1 MTIFI
6 HDQFSKDYLEALLAP
21 SGKVESPKRVAGE
34 GRLIDVYFTPN
45 SQQKA
50 SLQSLGLLGQF
61 TQYPAILEP
70 YRNAATADEI
80 GDCLLK
86 QLEVKAFLRRKANRA
101 KRNKKSKKNKNEKTN
116 KKLKSSEI
124 PKVWILTPTASKT
137 KLSYF
142 GASARKGWPK
152 GVYFLAPGLR
162 AAIVAIHQLPKRPET
177 LWLRVLGRGK
187 VQEQAI
193 DELEALPD
201 NNPYKEIGLEL
212 LYNLRNNLE
221 AEKQPNETDR
231 ELIMR
236 LKPLYQQEKEQI
248 QQQSRQE
255 GRQEGRQEERR
266 TTIENLLKV
275 RFRSIDNE
283 LQSIVETLLPLSP
296 EEFTPLL
303 IQLSQLPREELLAR
317 FARQS

>member
-21 SGKVESPKRVAGE
+21 SGKVQSPKRVSGE
-34 GRLIDVYFTPN
+34 VRLIDVYFTPD
-45 SQQKA
+45 SQKKA
-50 SLQSLGLLGQF
+50 NLQSLGLLGQF
-61 TQYPAILEP
+61 ALYPAILEP

-86 QLEVKAFLRRKANRA
+86 QLEVKAFLRRQANRG
-101 KRNKKSKKNKNEKTN
+101 KRKNKKKNKNKKAD

-162 AAIVAIHQLPKRPET
+162 AAIVAIHQLPKRPDT

-212 LYNLRNNLE
+212 LYNLRNNLA
-221 AEKQPNETDR
+221 AEKEPNETDR

-255 GRQEGRQEERR
+255 GRKEERR
-266 TTIENLLKV
+266 ITIENLLRV
-275 RFRSIDNE
+275 RFGSIDNE

-303 IQLSQLPREELLAR
+303 IQLSQLPREELIAR
-317 FARQS
+317 FGRQS

>member
-21 SGKVESPKRVAGE
+21 SGKVQSPKRVSGE
-34 GRLIDVYFTPN
+34 VRLIDVYFTPD
-45 SQQKA
+45 SQKKA
-50 SLQSLGLLGQF
+50 NLQSLGLLGQF
-61 TQYPAILEP
+61 AQYPAILEP

-86 QLEVKAFLRRKANRA
+86 QLEVKAFLRRQANRG
-101 KRNKKSKKNKNEKTN
+101 KRKNKKKNKNKKAD

-162 AAIVAIHQLPKRPET
+162 AAIVAIHQLPKRPDT

-212 LYNLRNNLE
+212 LYNLRNNLA
-221 AEKQPNETDR
+221 AEKEPNETDR

-255 GRQEGRQEERR
+255 GRKEERR
-266 TTIENLLKV
+266 ITIENLLRV
-275 RFRSIDNE
+275 RFGSIDNE

-303 IQLSQLPREELLAR
+303 IQLSQLPREELIAR
-317 FARQS
+317 FGRQS

>member
-1 MTIFI
+1 M
-6 HDQFSKDYLEALLAP
+6 EALLAP
-21 SGKVESPKRVAGE
+21 SGKVESPKRVSGE
-34 GRLIDVYFTPN
+34 VRLIDVYFTPD
-45 SQQKA
+45 SQQKTN
-50 SLQSLGLLGQF
+50 LQSLGLLGQF
-61 TQYPAILEP
+61 AQYPAILEP
-70 YRNAATADEI
+70 YRNAATANEI

-86 QLEVKAFLRRKANRA
+86 QLEVKAFLRRKAN
-101 KRNKKSKKNKNEKTN
+101 KGKSNKKNKNKKAD

-124 PKVWILTPTASKT
+124 PKVWILTPTASKR

-162 AAIVAIHQLPKRPET
+162 AAIVAIHQLPKIPET

-187 VQEQAI
+187 VQERAI

-201 NNPYKEIGLEL
+201 NNPYKEVGLEL
-212 LYNLRNNLE
+212 LYNLRNNLA
-221 AEKQPNETDR
+221 AEKKTNETDR

-255 GRQEGRQEERR
+255 GRQEERR
-266 TTIENLLKV
+266 TTIENLLRV
-275 RFRSIDNE
+275 RFGSIDNE

-303 IQLSQLPREELLAR
+303 IQLSQLPREELLVR
-317 FARQS
+317 FGRQS